1 MLKYRMKGV
10 SKTLKKDASKFLGL
24 SVDMRKREYKD
35 LGIEGTINYI
45 QERLNENAEYNK
57 RKTIRTKQQAVQKRY
72 YERKQ
77 DKDTKNK
84 SASKIQEYYK
94 TQKERNKL
102 FNLEPKKIWRTKY
115 SYVLKNKLPSSEQNF
130 IVTDNGKLTVKYLY
144 IEDII
149 KVFQYYKIDK
159 FLIQKLNELKQPY
172 KINLGFSLTLSNKN
186 EYKSILEAKTIYG
199 KYDIYTY
206 FEKLYQEFQEI
217 AEAYDM
223 GIIIIHDIYI
233 DIYKVKPLNASS
245 YIPLP
250 DWIAHKKAVINI
262 KNTED
267 NNCFIYSVLCGYL
280 GICDKPHPERLSHY
294 KEHLQD
300 LKYNDK
306 DMPMDIDKIIH
317 FEKRNNLRINVFACD
332 DNNSIYPLYVSS
344 NRSNEDYKLINL
356 LFIGDRKGNNHYTY
370 IKNFDRLMK
379 IDDGNN
385 RSNYVCPYCCQYTTT
400 SKEGLEKHSK
410 YCISGQAVEMPEKES
425 ILSFKNFKNINE
437 CPIRIYADFESIKD
451 LSLQFKSKNG
461 NTNFTDG
468 HVGAS
473 FKITVVSDIPVS
485 VPYKIVENHY
495 VYEYIY
501 KGLNSNDEFVKQIQM
516 LENILI
522 DDMKKAQEL
531 NKDFKKMIITNEQL
545 ESHNSNDKCWICD
558 TSYSYKN
565 FKVKHHNHFTG
576 KYHSSI
582 CSKCNIQIKDTI
594 KIPVFFHN
602 LNYDKNIFFKSLYQ
616 YANIKEI
623 SILPDN
629 EENYKCFSIGRLHF
643 LDSFKFMSLSL
654 DNLIKNI
661 PDDRK
666 IFLKSLA
673 KTDKEFEYMNRKG
686 YFPYEW
692 FDDISKLKLPITEL
706 KKEHFNNCL
715 KLEELKDDEWEY
727 IQQLIKNMDFKTFE
741 DFHDFYLNI
750 DVNGLADVF
759 ENFRR
764 TSITTYKLDPCH
776 YVGTPSFGWDAML
789 LKTKIQLE
797 LIDDCDMYQFF
808 ERGIR
813 GGQSVIFKKYAKAN
827 NKYLSDYNPEEPST
841 YISYLDA
848 NNLYGVAMSCK
859 LPDSDFKWIGEDEI
873 SIADIMNYDE
883 EKHDEAYVL
892 EVDLE
897 YPEELHDK
905 HNDYPLA
912 CERYQP
918 KGDNCYK
925 LCGTFHDKKD
935 YIVHIKNLQLYLK
948 QGLKVSKVSRGV
960 KFHQSAWLKTWIDLN
975 TNFRKVAKNDFEK
988 DYFKL
993 MNNAVFGKTMENV
1006 RDRIEIKTAFDDKY
1020 YSKYVSKPN
1029 FHSSKILVQDEMMLL
1044 KMNKKTVQLNKPIYA
1059 GFSILELSKHHM
1071 YSFHYNVMK
1080 PKYNEN
1086 IELLMTDTDSLVYKV
1101 NTDDFYNDMKEMK
1114 EYFDMSEYSKTNPIY
1129 DETNKKVIGKFKDE
1143 TGDKI
1148 INRFVGVRSKVYAIE
1163 TETPVTL
1170 KLEESKKLKG
1180 IPKMIVK
1187 KQIKLSDYRDCVLEN
1202 KDKIIDGIVGF
1213 RTKDLMNYT
1222 TIQSKVGLR
1231 NTDTKRVWDGINSY
1245 AYGHYAI

>member
-1 MLKYRMKGV
+1 M
-10 SKTLKKDASKFLGL
+10 
-24 SVDMRKREYKD
+24 
-35 LGIEGTINYI
+35 
-45 QERLNENAEYNK
+45 
-57 RKTIRTKQQAVQKRY
+57 
-72 YERKQ
+72 
-77 DKDTKNK
+77 
-84 SASKIQEYYK
+84 
-94 TQKERNKL
+94 
-102 FNLEPKKIWRTKY
+102 
-115 SYVLKNKLPSSEQNF
+115 
-130 IVTDNGKLTVKYLY
+130 YLLV
-144 IEDII
+144 II
-149 KVFQYYKIDK
+149 
-159 FLIQKLNELKQPY
+159 
-172 KINLGFSLTLSNKN
+172 
-186 EYKSILEAKTIYG
+186 
-199 KYDIYTY
+199 
-206 FEKLYQEFQEI
+206 
-217 AEAYDM
+217 
-223 GIIIIHDIYI
+223 
-233 DIYKVKPLNASS
+233 
-245 YIPLP
+245 
-250 DWIAHKKAVINI
+250 
-262 KNTED
+262 
-267 NNCFIYSVLCGYL
+267 
-280 GICDKPHPERLSHY
+280 
-294 KEHLQD
+294 
-300 LKYNDK
+300 
-306 DMPMDIDKIIH
+306 
-317 FEKRNNLRINVFACD
+317 
-332 DNNSIYPLYVSS
+332 SS
-344 NRSNEDYKLINL
+344 NRTNENYKLINL
-356 LFIGDRKGNNHYTY
+356 LFIQVGDRKGNNHYTY
-370 IKNFDRLMK
+370 IKNFHRLMK
-379 IDDGNN
+379 IEDGNN
-385 RSNYVCPYCCQYTTT
+385 RSNYVCRYCCQYTTT

-425 ILSFKNFKNINE
+425 ILSFKNFKNIKE

-468 HVGAS
+468 HIGAS
-473 FKITVVSDIPVS
+473 FKISVVSDIPIS

-522 DDMKKAQEL
+522 DDMKTAQEL

-545 ESHNSNDKCWICD
+545 EAHNSNDKCWICN
-558 TSYSYKN
+558 TSYDYKN

-576 KYHSSI
+576 KYHSTI
-582 CSKCNIQIKDTI
+582 CSTCNIKIKDTI

-602 LNYDKNIFFKSLYQ
+602 LNYDKNIFFKSLHK
-616 YANIKEI
+616 YANIKDI
-623 SILPDN
+623 NILPDN
-629 EENYKCFSIGRLHF
+629 EENYKCFSIGKLHV
-643 LDSFKFMSLSL
+643 LDSFKFMSSSL

-661 PDDRK
+661 PDDKK
-666 IFLKSLA
+666 IFLKSLS

-692 FDDISKLKLPITEL
+692 FNDINKLKLPITEL
-706 KKEHFNNCL
+706 YKEHFNNCL

-727 IQQLIKNMDFKTFE
+727 IQQLIEDLDFKTFE
-741 DFHDFYLNI
+741 DFHDFYLNT

-776 YVGTPSFGWDAML
+776 YVCTPSFGWDAML

-797 LIDDCDMYQFF
+797 LIVDCDMYQFF

-859 LPDSDFKWIGEDEI
+859 LPDSGFKWIGGDEI
-873 SIADIMNYDE
+873 SIDDIMNYDE
-883 EKHDEAYVL
+883 EKHNEAYVL

-897 YPEELHDK
+897 YPKELHDK

-918 KGDNCYK
+918 KGDNCFK
-925 LCGTFHDKKD
+925 LCGTFYDKKD
-935 YIVHIKNLQLYLK
+935 SIVHIKNLQLYLK
-948 QGLKVSKVSRGV
+948 HGLKVTKISRGV

-993 MNNAVFGKTMENV
+993 MNNAVFGKCMENV

-1020 YSKYVSKPN
+1020 YTKYVSKPN
-1029 FHSSKILVQDEMMLL
+1029 FHSSKILVQDAMMLL

-1059 GFSILELSKHHM
+1059 GFTILELSKHHM
-1071 YSFHYNVMK
+1071 YSHHYEVMK

-1086 IELLMTDTDSLVYKV
+1086 IELLMTDTDSLVYLI
-1101 NTDDFYNDMKEMK
+1101 NTDDFYQDMKDMK
-1114 EYFDMSEYSKTNPIY
+1114 EYFDMSEYSKANPIY
-1129 DETNKKVIGKFKDE
+1129 DDTNKKVIGKFKDE

-1148 INRFVGVRSKVYAIE
+1148 IKTFVGVRSKVYAIE

-1170 KLEESKKLKG
+1170 KLKEGKKLKG
-1180 IPKMIVK
+1180 IPKMNVK
-1187 KQIKLSDYRDCVLEN
+1187 KQMTLNDYRECVLEN

-1245 AYGHYAI
+1245 AYGHYAL